1 LVGPPGSLSV
11 FDPARG
17 YIDEKINVMKHIK
30 LFGQDLY
37 ESEEIVGYG
46 VAKTAAMGNADSATG
61 DDADIHGRIEAAMLD
76 EEMTAIVGPV
86 EDILQK
92 NGFVSWGDPKY
103 TSKKTGG
110 KRDYKYLYILRRTP
124 VPAHLVMVVGEPVGG
139 NGPAIDIFFDD
150 VIERKNHSRTPEEY
164 ETSNPIRQIEKVLGI
179 DFEMHEKKGAI
190 PGSPFTFTLYTGSI
204 PKKAITPDQL
214 RKVIG
219 LYKSIKV

>member
-1 LVGPPGSLSV
+1 
-11 FDPARG
+11 
-17 YIDEKINVMKHIK
+17 MKHIK